1 MPESVN
7 QALYEAVTK
16 NPWSRDPNTL
26 KLIFLVGDAPPHM
39 DYPDDVKFPEIIQLA
54 VRAGII
60 INTIQCGHNAQT
72 TPIWQEIAAKS
83 DGAYVQIDQSG
94 GMKTIATPVDSELS
108 RLSRELSRTVVPYGK
123 ATTQAEVRYQDG
135 DCRAG

>member
-1 MPESVN
+1 MTKAFDLTDDIDAIYGHLVEFAAVGGGDMPESVN

-54 VRAGII
+54 VQGRYHH
-60 INTIQCGHNAQT
+60 QYH
-72 TPIWQEIAAKS
+72 
-83 DGAYVQIDQSG
+83 
-94 GMKTIATPVDSELS
+94 PVW
-108 RLSRELSRTVVPYGK
+108 V
-123 ATTQAEVRYQDG
+123 
-135 DCRAG
+135 